1 MKQGDLI
8 KFFVQNLGSNGEGV
22 GKMGDHYVYVPFALP
37 QEFLSARVLFAKRNT
52 VFATPKEILKPS
64 SHRVEPLCPKFG
76 KCGGCQLQHMDYET
90 QLEFKRECVKQNL
103 SKIGGLDVEVLPTVP
118 SQNQWKY
125 RNKVQFP
132 VGERDGKPVVGFFKN
147 DTHTLVQVDECPLQ
161 DEWAKKMTEAFIEYA
176 TKAKIKPYNE
186 KRHEGVLRHLIG
198 RYIDGQLLVTV
209 VINGE
214 ELPNKE
220 LLVKELKKRFDDFG
234 LFKNINTAKTN
245 VILGKKTQWLY
256 GRKVIE
262 SRLGD
267 IAFFVRPDS
276 FFQVNFDVMQKIY
289 ARVKD
294 FLKDKKV
301 DVLVDCFSGS
311 GVLSAGLY
319 QKDVTEYAIEIVPS
333 STIDADQLKDK
344 NGLINLTNICGDVA
358 VELPKIVDKHKGQKI
373 AVVFDPPRKGVD
385 KNTIDLLIQTKP
397 DVIAYVSCD
406 SATLSRDL
414 KLLTQNG
421 DYTVETV
428 QPYDMFPQTKHVE
441 TVVCLSR
448 K

>member
-1 MKQGDLI
+1 M
-8 KFFVQNLGSNGEGV
+8 
-22 GKMGDHYVYVPFALP
+22 
-37 QEFLSARVLFAKRNT
+37 
-52 VFATPKEILKPS
+52 
-64 SHRVEPLCPKFG
+64 
-76 KCGGCQLQHMDYET
+76 
-90 QLEFKRECVKQNL
+90 
-103 SKIGGLDVEVLPTVP
+103 PTVP

-267 IAFFVRPDS
+267 VAFFVRPDS

-358 VELPKIVDKHKGQKI
+358 VELPKIVDKHKGQKV
-373 AVVFDPPRKGVD
+373 AVVVDPPRKGVD